1 MGGRNRKNR
10 EMRLLLAGGGL
21 LIISA
26 VLQVLARKTGWFGQW
41 YAQWVYPW
49 LSGTLA
55 RFFGLFPFPVGE
67 LLLYFLLISCV
78 LYGFWHLGQW
88 KKIVSGTLFLIS
100 LLFFIYTVNCGI
112 NYYRRPF
119 SDYLEYRAGRYS
131 EKELEE
137 LLGWLTQRVNAVY
150 TETGGQERRKV
161 QNEAVK
167 AMEKLGEQY
176 PQLANFIGFLACVGS
191 ENQEYR
197 YSGYL
202 MGWIYAGNALE
213 SVEHEA
219 YAGYWDMLRPEVQED
234 LRENTAFWDRFD
246 TKVSKA
252 AETLNNTYLKAN
264 SQSDGVRSYGRAV
277 DLMLAWYQSEE
288 PSSGP

>member
-1 MGGRNRKNR
+1 MEANYNAEMTPYNIPHTACHELSHLRGFMR
-10 EMRLLLAGGGL
+10 ED
-21 LIISA
+21 
-26 VLQVLARKTGWFGQW
+26 
-41 YAQWVYPW
+41 
-49 LSGTLA
+49 
-55 RFFGLFPFPVGE
+55 E
-67 LLLYFLLISCV
+67 
-78 LYGFWHLGQW
+78 
-88 KKIVSGTLFLIS
+88 
-100 LLFFIYTVNCGI
+100 
-112 NYYRRPF
+112 
-119 SDYLEYRAGRYS
+119 
-131 EKELEE
+131 
-137 LLGWLTQRVNAVY
+137 
-150 TETGGQERRKV
+150 
-161 QNEAVK
+161 
-167 AMEKLGEQY
+167 
-176 PQLANFIGFLACVGS
+176 ANFIGFLACVGS

-213 SVEHEA
+213 SVDHEA